1 MVSNLT
7 KFHFR
12 SFSTPKVA
20 EACALLRAAV
30 EYWLAKPEA
39 HDTKLPAVLRLAM
52 AFAAK
57 QRDWE
62 LSALVHRTYLEQCDG
77 SSQQVPERNF
87 S

>member
-1 MVSNLT
+1 MRIWTRKSALIQPRTSSGKSDGV
-7 KFHFR
+7 
-12 SFSTPKVA
+12 VA
-20 EACALLRAAV
+20 HPS
-30 EYWLAKPEA
+30 W
-39 HDTKLPAVLRLAM
+39 KLPAVRRLAM